1 MVIATEYLTE
11 QVQCFWLLALATVA
25 TLTLSAPAVAAD
37 DPVTAGK
44 VPAPTIFP
52 APGTYSNTT
61 SLTLL
66 EQEPDTRIHYTWDG
80 SEPGES
86 SPVFDPRSVLFIAG
100 VYDGNKGLRT
110 GYTLRAMA
118 TKPGMRPSDPV
129 TFPYILERRDRTA
142 YISEEIAPGV
152 RMIRDSDN
160 DKMFL
165 IRGTQRYALI
175 DSGLGRGA
183 LRDYVAQF
191 TGGLPLVTIWTH
203 SHGDHIG
210 QVDQFIADSIEY
222 VGAGD
227 LKAVAEF
234 LERRGVPAEQISQHL
249 QPVSDQA
256 KIDLGDR
263 ALEIVTVP
271 GHTPGSIVILDPAT
285 GNLFTGDSFGNN
297 SNLPPDVMWMQRS
310 PEPLDRYFAA
320 VRTARLMLGD
330 RVKRIMTGHNDR
342 PLLGTAYLD
351 NLETALQR
359 AMDEGNAALVPSYRP
374 PGLQQ
379 VVVGDRFTDPDWFGV
394 NVNAQTFL
402 PAPPQ
407 QIASL
412 TLITL
417 KGASLQSRF
426 DSAQLAY
433 EAKVTGRGPVAIA
446 VRPAASRV
454 HSLLIDGKPAQA
466 GVRHEIAYRGG
477 TREVPITVTA
487 YDGKTT
493 ETYRL
498 TLSR

>member
-1 MVIATEYLTE
+1 
-11 QVQCFWLLALATVA
+11 
-25 TLTLSAPAVAAD
+25 
-37 DPVTAGK
+37 
-44 VPAPTIFP
+44 
-52 APGTYSNTT
+52 
-61 SLTLL
+61 
-66 EQEPDTRIHYTWDG
+66 
-80 SEPGES
+80 
-86 SPVFDPRSVLFIAG
+86 
-100 VYDGNKGLRT
+100 
-110 GYTLRAMA
+110 
-118 TKPGMRPSDPV
+118 
-129 TFPYILERRDRTA
+129 
-142 YISEEIAPGV
+142 
-152 RMIRDSDN
+152 
-160 DKMFL
+160 
-165 IRGTQRYALI
+165 
-175 DSGLGRGA
+175 
-183 LRDYVAQF
+183 
-191 TGGLPLVTIWTH
+191 
-203 SHGDHIG
+203 
-210 QVDQFIADSIEY
+210 
-222 VGAGD
+222 
-227 LKAVAEF
+227 
-234 LERRGVPAEQISQHL
+234 
-249 QPVSDQA
+249 
-256 KIDLGDR
+256 
-263 ALEIVTVP
+263 
-271 GHTPGSIVILDPAT
+271 
-285 GNLFTGDSFGNN
+285 
-297 SNLPPDVMWMQRS
+297 MWMQRS

-374 PGLQQ
+374 PGIQQ
-379 VVVGDRFTDPDWFGV
+379 IVVGDRFTDPDWFGV